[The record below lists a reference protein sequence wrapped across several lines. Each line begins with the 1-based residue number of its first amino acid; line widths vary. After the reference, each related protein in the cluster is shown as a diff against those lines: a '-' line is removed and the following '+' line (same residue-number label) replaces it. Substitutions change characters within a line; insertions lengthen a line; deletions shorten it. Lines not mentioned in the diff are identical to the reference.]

1 MKIFRNNFKFNRS
14 LIFDENNKS
23 EGDVNT
29 RGYFKKSNNKNTLV
43 SIITVVLNG
52 EKNLDRTI
60 QSVINQT
67 YENLEYIIIDGG
79 STDGTISIINKYKDK
94 IDYWIS
100 KKDNG
105 LYDAMNKGI
114 DVARGNWINFMNAG
128 DEFYDHSV
136 LKSLF
141 TNRNHH
147 EAEII
152 YGNHEVLYPTGHLRF
167 VKAGKVKNLWKGET
181 FSHQSSF
188 VKTNYL
194 MMYKFN
200 HSKKI
205 AADFEFYYKAWK
217 NNAKFKFI
225 DLTVVKFES
234 GGVSDVKRINSILE
248 RWGIVEN
255 TLKNHMYY
263 CMLFVKEF
271 LKILIKRFVKKYN

>member
-1 MKIFRNNFKFNRS
+1 MNTYKDKFNT
-14 LIFDENNKS
+14 DKS
-23 EGDVNT
+23 SSTCKNFQGKGGLHT
-29 RGYFKKSNNKNTLV
+29 LGYFKKSLKDKPLV

-52 EKNLDRTI
+52 EKNLNRTI

-79 STDGTISIINKYKDK
+79 STDGTISIINRYKDK

-128 DEFYDHSV
+128 DEFYDYSV
-136 LKSLF
+136 LKNLF
-141 TNRNHH
+141 TNQNYH
-147 EAEII
+147 EVEII
-152 YGNHEVLYPTGHLRF
+152 YGNHEVVYPTGHFRF
-167 VKAGKVKNLWKGET
+167 VKAGIVKNLWKGET

-225 DLTVVKFES
+225 DLTVAKFDA
-234 GGVSDVKRINSILE
+234 GGVSDLKRINSILE
-248 RWGIVEN
+248 RWEVIEK
-255 TLKNHMYY
+255 TLKNNIFYS
-263 CMLFVKEF
+263 LLIIKEF
-271 LKILIKRFVKKYN
+271 IKVIFKRFV